1 MVWRVVFMPKMA
13 NKKREGLYSI
23 PDILHEIKRFYKI
36 TTSIDDD
43 ALKKYIRRYI
53 NNNLP
58 SDKTISYVPKKFL
71 DKFFT
76 DEKVKKHLVK
86 VSERNIEY
94 TNSELLEFEEEAY
107 ISQAIDD
114 YDEKLIKANISPE
127 DETVMFYDEADEAH
141 RYLTVDELLAVNRKG
156 LTRINELTPAEYDM
170 LEDYRNDIV
179 YEQETNAR
187 IASILKDKKLEIM
200 ITALFEDK
208 FILLEEQLKEDI
220 SNHIRTHDL
229 MSEHQLKDIHNY
241 FAKK

>member
-1 MVWRVVFMPKMA
+1 M
-13 NKKREGLYSI
+13 
-23 PDILHEIKRFYKI
+23 
-36 TTSIDDD
+36 
-43 ALKKYIRRYI
+43 
-53 NNNLP
+53 
-58 SDKTISYVPKKFL
+58 
-71 DKFFT
+71 
-76 DEKVKKHLVK
+76 VK

-114 YDEKLIKANISPE
+114 HDEKLIKANISPE

-156 LTRINELTPAEYDM
+156 LTRINELTPTEYDM